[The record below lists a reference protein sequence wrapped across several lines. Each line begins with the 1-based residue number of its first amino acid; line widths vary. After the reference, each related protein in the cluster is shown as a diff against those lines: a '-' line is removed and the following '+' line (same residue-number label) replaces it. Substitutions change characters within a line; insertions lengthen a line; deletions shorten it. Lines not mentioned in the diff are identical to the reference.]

1 MKMVHESISDQD
13 LVAIFHSFF
22 AFRILLA
29 RYLFSI
35 LFIFKGDLIA
45 DLKRLSLCFFLM
57 SGLNRINLFL
67 FIINLLVSVSK

>member
-29 RYLFSI
+29 HYFSI